1 MWKPLKRVE
10 RTIFLEF
17 SLDMG
22 KNGAY
27 NSAINSKG
35 AAAREPRRPL
45 CISAKVDTPNTDKGI
60 EGEKYRGG
68 SATESGGRWKPRA
81 GDRGKNTPQPR
92 PERESQ
98 YGSRRR
104 PLHRKGLSEPEK
116 WSSFHEGKLGG
127 TADPAAIRP
136 KLLGRCRLPDF
147 YFQEEKI

>member
-22 KNGAY
+22 KYGAY

-68 SATESGGRWKPRA
+68 SAPESGGRWKPRA
-81 GDRGKNTPQPR
+81 GDCGKNTPELQT
-92 PERESQ
+92 ER
-98 YGSRRR
+98 
-104 PLHRKGLSEPEK
+104 
-116 WSSFHEGKLGG
+116 
-127 TADPAAIRP
+127 
-136 KLLGRCRLPDF
+136 
-147 YFQEEKI
+147 

>member
-81 GDRGKNTPQPR
+81 GDCGKNTPELQT
-92 PERESQ
+92 ERQ
-98 YGSRRR
+98 
-104 PLHRKGLSEPEK
+104 
-116 WSSFHEGKLGG
+116 GK
-127 TADPAAIRP
+127 
-136 KLLGRCRLPDF
+136 
-147 YFQEEKI
+147 